1 MAFFPSDEDQ
11 SHQTPLFSH
20 CFKVTTRIFYWLDRR
35 HSMGSPVNNWLVSTA
50 PLCMTPCPEPGHLKW
65 PVVNQICSLWR
76 VKNGEFMR
84 VALCF
89 TNNVCFKMT
98 NGQTDECLSW
108 RQRAASDLMTFWPF
122 LGSPL
127 CQVIFKSYD
136 TPSSYPTLNSPWYI
150 YFLKSNLLSFFLTM
164 CIHLLSACKYKA
176 FFDKLW

>member
-1 MAFFPSDEDQ
+1 MVLQNSLHMERKKQSTLKYSQSFQMAFFPSDEDQ

-108 RQRAASDLMTFWPF
+108 RQRA
-122 LGSPL
+122 
-127 CQVIFKSYD
+127 VI
-136 TPSSYPTLNSPWYI
+136 
-150 YFLKSNLLSFFLTM
+150 
-164 CIHLLSACKYKA
+164 
-176 FFDKLW
+176 

>member
-1 MAFFPSDEDQ
+1 MMLPWFLVILLFMKYQKKKVDWKKKNTEVVLQNSLHMERKKQSTLKYSQSFQMAFFPSDEDQ

-89 TNNVCFKMT
+89 INNVCFKMT

-108 RQRAASDLMTFWPF
+108 RQRA
-122 LGSPL
+122 
-127 CQVIFKSYD
+127 VI
-136 TPSSYPTLNSPWYI
+136 
-150 YFLKSNLLSFFLTM
+150 
-164 CIHLLSACKYKA
+164 
-176 FFDKLW
+176 